1 MPSAPPELYISSR
14 VRKSS
19 LGLLDGQTT
28 EIPPVLTLSKDGRP
42 ENPPQKYHSI
52 SPLSNSRTT
61 RRKIL
66 WLTSP
71 QQLSEP
77 VNHNSLDPPTRRRLP
92 WLPSSLLETQ
102 LTAAS
107 LPATPNGQSHTANV
121 YSSQYGSQD
130 QKRITCETVN
140 ERDAVRPRFSP
151 DYASSESTHTIPDGF
166 TLHLGDFA
174 KNGPLAPY
182 SNSELS
188 YYPSYREALEYLQ
201 TIHGEVR
208 QKIHSVYI
216 PDDLM
221 AVDDADN
228 VGYIEPLLSFLRT
241 QFDLDHISLEVPND
255 LQFAHNEG
263 QYSYYSWKIAKG
275 LIECFK
281 QGELRMLQFVH
292 PRQYIIASQS
302 LSVFTFYNIY
312 IGIEDIVLPGY
323 EEILRDIRCRSWKFP
338 PAEKAPR
345 WKEDVRD
352 VWLQA
357 GYHLD
362 IDEQRKIG
370 EGTVI
375 RLRYV

>member
-92 WLPSSLLETQ
+92 WLPSSSPETQ

-107 LPATPNGQSHTANV
+107 PPATPNGQSHTANV

-182 SNSELS
+182 SNSKLS
-188 YYPSYREALEYLQ
+188 YYPSCREALEYLQ
-201 TIHGEVR
+201 TIHSEVR

-255 LQFAHNEG
+255 LQFAHNE
-263 QYSYYSWKIAKG
+263 
-275 LIECFK
+275 
-281 QGELRMLQFVH
+281 
-292 PRQYIIASQS
+292 
-302 LSVFTFYNIY
+302 
-312 IGIEDIVLPGY
+312 GIEDIVLPGY